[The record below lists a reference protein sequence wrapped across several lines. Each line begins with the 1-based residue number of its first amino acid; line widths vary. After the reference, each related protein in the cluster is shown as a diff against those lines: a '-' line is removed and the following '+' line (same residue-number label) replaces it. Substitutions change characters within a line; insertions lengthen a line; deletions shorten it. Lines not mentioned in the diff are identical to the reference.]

1 MIRIIRQYHKTLS
14 VVSPNLA
21 ANSAFE
27 LFKKVRKKKI
37 REREKPFFD
46 KAHHYDLNYQGKK
59 IHCYE
64 FGNPENDIVIL
75 LHGWDSNSGCMYRF
89 VEPLLEKRKYV
100 ISFNL
105 PGHAFYEDSKTN
117 LQEARLVFQHF
128 MKSLP
133 KEKSVSIVSH
143 SFGSAVTAFGLS
155 NMDLKVDQL
164 VFLTSPNEMEDI
176 FVEFKNMIGLNDKS
190 FHILKE
196 KANKILGERLEDISV
211 AQKLETA
218 KFDHLYLLH
227 DKSDKVLPYTNSL
240 AIHENIVNSTLIEYD
255 KIGHY
260 RMLWNDDLVNQVI
273 SIIN

>member
-27 LFKKVRKKKI
+27 LFKKVRKKNI
-37 REREKPFFD
+37 REREKPFFE
-46 KAHHYDLNYQGKK
+46 KANHYDLNYHGKK

-64 FGNPENDIVIL
+64 LGNPENDIIIL

-89 VEPLLEKRKYV
+89 VEPLLEKKKHV

-117 LQEARLVFQHF
+117 LQEAKLVFQHF
-128 MKSLP
+128 ITSLP
-133 KEKSVSIVSH
+133 KEKTISIVSH

-155 NMDLKVDQL
+155 DIDLKVDQL

-196 KANKILGERLEDISV
+196 KAN
-211 AQKLETA
+211 
-218 KFDHLYLLH
+218 
-227 DKSDKVLPYTNSL
+227 
-240 AIHENIVNSTLIEYD
+240 
-255 KIGHY
+255 
-260 RMLWNDDLVNQVI
+260 
-273 SIIN
+273 

>member
-1 MIRIIRQYHKTLS
+1 MIRIIKQYHKTLS
-14 VVSPNLA
+14 AVSPNLA

-27 LFKKVRKKKI
+27 LFKKVRKKDI
-37 REREKPFFD
+37 RAREKPFFD
-46 KAHHYDLNYQGKK
+46 LAHHFELTLNEKE

-64 FGNPENDIVIL
+64 FGDIQDDIVIL

-89 VEPLLEKRKYV
+89 VDPLVQKRKHV
-100 ISFNL
+100 LSFNL

-117 LQEARLVFQHF
+117 LYEAKLVFKHF
-128 MKSLP
+128 MESLP
-133 KEKSVSIVSH
+133 KNKNISIISH
-143 SFGSAVTAFGLS
+143 SFGSAVTGFGLS
-155 NMDLKVDQL
+155 ELDLKIDQM

-190 FHILKE
+190 FNILKE

-211 AQKLETA
+211 AKKLQLA

-227 DKSDKVLPYTNSL
+227 DESDKVLPYSNSL
-240 AIHENIVNSTLIEYD
+240 AIHDQIPNSTLIRYNQ
-255 KIGHY
+255 IGHY

-273 SIIN
+273 SIIK